1 MSAPKWKRLIKTDR
15 KSAALLGV
23 VLLIGAVM
31 GLCGLKA
38 GIPGQERLNVLPGGA
53 PLTAAQ
59 AKGMA
64 EKWRSLYKK
73 IKASHVDMSSQEPV
87 TYAVKRVSVAPGWRA
102 APAPLIDS
110 CRSFLLQSLD
120 PDEKKAFIILA
131 QMRPWKLKFEPLYI
145 QYGGAFVYPLG
156 AALAAA
162 AAAHAAVLT
171 GDVAHYLQ
179 HPADMGRLYLIGRL
193 YVFLF
198 ALGLM
203 AALFFIG
210 REISGPWTGFWATA
224 LFALTPLSVGN
235 THLVKPH
242 AVGAF
247 WALACALFLVRA
259 CARGKLTDYAWGGVC
274 AGLAAGSCL
283 TLGVCGFWPFLAWLT
298 RRIEGKSGKN
308 EWRKAVGAAGAA
320 GAVCALFN
328 PYLIFSFRDFLWEME
343 IYPRGATAAQGL
355 GIAREVLNFWGGA
368 AQSLGIVLAALAAL
382 GLAAGLLRRGP
393 RRFLASAA
401 IFGAAVIWIKLG
413 NWNEFRLY
421 YPLAAIGALLAV
433 DFLLALPRWAAVVGL
448 CLALID
454 TGARGGT
461 QLANIVK
468 GGTRYATRI
477 EAADWIQAHVPEK
490 SALGLLRYP
499 EPAHTPPL
507 RFNRYRLVVLPRRE
521 DWASSRA
528 PDFAVVD
535 GDGLEEI
542 EAWNLRDYVV
552 AAQFLPE
559 SAPWARSGRDPVYFN
574 TGFYV
579 LEKRPYL
586 SRQ

>member
-1 MSAPKWKRLIKTDR
+1 MFASGWKRLSADR
-15 KSAALLGV
+15 KAAALLA
-23 VLLIGAVM
+23 LLLLTGAVM
-31 GLCGLKA
+31 GLCGLGA
-38 GIPGQERLNVLPGGA
+38 GIPGPERLNVLPGGA

-59 AKGMA
+59 AEGMA

-73 IKASHVDMSSQEPV
+73 IKVSHADLSSEEPV
-87 TYAVKRVSVAPGWRA
+87 TYAVSRVVFKPGWKTI
-102 APAPLIDS
+102 PNLLIDS

-193 YVFLF
+193 YVLVF

-210 REISGPWTGFWATA
+210 REISGAWTGFWAAA

-247 WALACALFLVRA
+247 WALACAFFLVRA
-259 CARGKLTDYAWGGVC
+259 CARGKLADYTWGGVC
-274 AGLAAGSCL
+274 AGLAAGACL
-283 TLGVCGFWPFLAWLT
+283 TLGVCGFWPFAAWLT
-298 RRIEGKSGKN
+298 RRFEGKSKKN
-308 EWRKAVGAAGAA
+308 EWRRAAGAA
-320 GAVCALFN
+320 GMAAAVCAAFN
-328 PYLIFSFRDFLWEME
+328 PYLVFSFRDFWWEME
-343 IYPRGATAAQGL
+343 IYPRGAAAAQGL
-355 GIAREVLNFWGGA
+355 GLGREVLNFWGGA

-382 GLAAGLLRRGP
+382 GLAVGALRRGP
-393 RRFLASAA
+393 RRFLSLAA
-401 IFGAAVIWIKLG
+401 IFSAAVIWIKLG

-421 YPLAAIGALLAV
+421 YPMAAVGVLLAV
-433 DFLLALPRWAAVVGL
+433 DFILALPRWVAAACL
-448 CLALID
+448 CLALLD
-454 TGARGGT
+454 TGARGGA
-461 QLANIVK
+461 QLANIVR
-468 GGTRYATRI
+468 GGTRRATRI

-521 DWASSRA
+521 DWASRRA
-528 PDFAVVD
+528 PAFAVVD
-535 GDGLEEI
+535 ADGLEQI
-542 EAWNLRDYVV
+542 EAWGLRGYVV

-559 SAPWARSGRDPVYFN
+559 SAPWAGSERDPAYFD